1 MKRILT
7 VMMFMVLAGASLAA
21 DYQSQ
26 TMLNNSKMAS
36 YFNNTLV
43 VNYQDDGNLIF
54 QPADVALLARTLP
67 KGTILEVIDER
78 KVTTKLDL
86 TKFPLLATVVNTSR
100 EVTLLARTFAKKGVQ
115 LVFFPDRELMT
126 VIVGDQPFARLKV
139 LTGLNENQKPVYDLS
154 AKPIVYNAVLPPLKP
169 GEYEFTGSTAN
180 YIYDPSADA
189 LVVPFGANL
198 FKRDSVWCYF
208 SGRNVYQ
215 LPKTISNDLDLP
227 FGENAGRYFDITL
240 DDQGKIAAAR
250 WGGNDYGQ
258 YVLFFSK
265 TNEELEILG
274 YCPGSSLTDLQGYL
288 STLADLLTTPGSD
301 DKAANLDNRD
311 DLQLSKEYYDFIIS
325 SGEVVGADLDPLAC
339 SYYRLY
345 NNYPLTSKDLANI
358 DPLIMEAFRAYQ
370 THALPWLAWEQEKR
384 AEFLGLV
391 FSLKENSLRFKG
403 EAAWY
408 GRLAG
413 DWPFWLKLRKALES
427 DFVSLR
433 IFSQENRRL
442 MVRRWLEN
450 RLNYSAVWV
459 QAPRPKSEL
468 TFNSFFQESRRILPF
483 TEREQA
489 ALETIVRQAASGETT
504 WLSLQSI
511 DQLNSYN
518 FGLLLNDMLGNLY
531 RSHGCLHVSPRNSLL
546 LYLLVQDGTKVK
558 ILDYSKK
565 ISAEAIAA
573 LPYIE
578 DYINFEADLEPLKKR
593 FAQYKDIEVDAY
605 PGMKLWVFLDKN
617 QPFAKMRLS
626 VGPETA
632 MRQVEDRDDQGR
644 PLFEGAKAYP
654 TTPGTYYIFNRTN
667 DYQSRL
673 YPVTTAVPMG
683 GTMTKEKT
691 GWFFTDRKGK
701 RAKVPAE
708 IQADLNSAS
717 DQKIYQYYD
726 QVRNDKGELT
736 QVKWGDHPFGK
747 YVLMTSKDKRVQ
759 SPEYIHSSG
768 LLIVEQRQLIDD
780 LILMMVEPAD
790 SFEACVDQNDNF
802 SFYRSCSQFVADPLG
817 NNDELID
824 SLASGAYKIFYG
836 LPLTTAEAAI
846 VPADYLVVKNY
857 LNKKPLTAQEVTLL
871 INEGLA
877 RRQGKK
883 IVYDLEK
890 IRGVNFDNYQYVVSM
905 VKNSNHYEALRT
917 KWPELSKIRLAML
930 YDFKNMLI
938 NNVPIF
944 QRFARELL
952 VQRIDLKRVE
962 QQGAFEFLVRL
973 LNENKSGGDK

>member
-7 VMMFMVLAGASLAA
+7 VIFCLGLAGVSLAT

-26 TMLNNSKMAS
+26 TILNNSKLAS

-43 VNYQDDGNLIF
+43 TNYQDDGNLIF
-54 QPADVALLARTLP
+54 QPADVELLARTLP

-86 TKFPLLATVVNTSR
+86 NQYPLLSTVVNTSR
-100 EVTLLARTFAKKGVQ
+100 EVTLLARTFAKKGVS
-115 LVFFPDRELMT
+115 LVLFPDRELMT

-139 LTGLNENQKPVYDLS
+139 LTGPTENQKPVYDLN
-154 AKPIVYNAVLPPLKP
+154 AKPIAYNAVLPPLKP

-180 YIYDPSADA
+180 YIYDPTAEA
-189 LVVPFGANL
+189 LVVPFGASL
-198 FKRDSVWCYF
+198 FKGSSGWSYF

-215 LPKTISNDLDLP
+215 LPKAISDDLNLP
-227 FGENAGRYFDITL
+227 YGENAGRYFDIAL
-240 DDQGKIAAAR
+240 GDDGKIAAAR

-265 TNEELEILG
+265 TDAELEVLG
-274 YCPGSSLTDLQGYL
+274 YCPGSSLTDLQSYL
-288 STLADLLTTPGSD
+288 STLADLLTAPGSD
-301 DKAANLDNRD
+301 DKAANLDSRD
-311 DLQLSKEYYDFIIS
+311 DLLVSKEYYDFIVS
-325 SGEVVGADLDPLAC
+325 SGEVVGADLDPAAC

-345 NNYPLTSKDLANI
+345 NSYPLTAKDLANI
-358 DPLIMEAFRAYQ
+358 DPLVLEAFRAYQ
-370 THALPWLAWEQEKR
+370 SNTLPWLGWEQEKR
-384 AEFLGLV
+384 SEELGLV
-391 FSLKENSLRFKG
+391 YYLKENSLRFRG

-408 GRLAG
+408 GRLAE

-427 DFVSLR
+427 DFISLR
-433 IFSQENRRL
+433 IFSQENRQL

-450 RLNYSAVWV
+450 RLNFSAVWV

-468 TFNSFFQESRRILPF
+468 TFNSFFQESRRIMPF

-504 WLSLQSI
+504 LLSLQSI

-546 LYLLVQDGTKVK
+546 LYLLVRDGTKVK

-565 ISAEAIAA
+565 ISAEAIAS

-578 DYINFEADLEPLKKR
+578 DYINFESDLDPLKKR
-593 FAQYKDIEVDAY
+593 FAQYQDIEVDAY
-605 PGMKLWVFLDKN
+605 PGMKIWVFLEKN

-644 PLFEGAKAYP
+644 PRFEGAKAYP
-654 TTPGTYYIFNRTN
+654 TTAGTYYIFNRTD

-691 GWFFTDRKGK
+691 GWFFTDRNGK
-701 RAKVPAE
+701 RVKVPAE

-717 DQKIYQYYD
+717 DQKVYQYYD
-726 QVRNDKGELT
+726 QVRNDKGDLL

-747 YVLMTSKDKRVQ
+747 YVLMTSKDKRTP

-780 LILMMVEPAD
+780 LIMMMVEPAD

-802 SFYRSCSQFVADPLG
+802 SFYRSCSQFVADPV
-817 NNDELID
+817 NYNDELID
-824 SLASGAYKIFYG
+824 QLASGAYKVFYG
-836 LPLTTAEAAI
+836 LPLTTQEAAV
-846 VPADYLVVKNY
+846 VPADYAVVKNY
-857 LNKKPLTAQEVTLL
+857 LNKKPLTGQEIQLL

-883 IVYDLEK
+883 VVYDLEK
-890 IRGVNFDNYQYVVSM
+890 IRGVNFDDYQYVVSM
-905 VKNSNHYEALRT
+905 VKNSNHYAALRD

-952 VQRIDLKRVE
+952 LQRIDLKRVE
-962 QQGAFEFLVRL
+962 QKGAFEFLVRL
-973 LNENKSGGDK
+973 LNESKLEGAK